1 MDYSYI
7 PYCNIISSQ
16 PPTPTPQK
24 INVQTMFDHT
34 VKKVMQF
41 FISTS
46 YSLKYNKYN
55 INDIK
60 TIECHLCTYVHG
72 RRGVI
77 SGLQLKITIY
87 HEIMH

>member
-1 MDYSYI
+1 
-7 PYCNIISSQ
+7 
-16 PPTPTPQK
+16 
-24 INVQTMFDHT
+24 MFDHT

-60 TIECHLCTYVHG
+60 TIEWIAQNLN
-72 RRGVI
+72 VI
-77 SGLQLKITIY
+77 CVQMCMGG
-87 HEIMH
+87 EE